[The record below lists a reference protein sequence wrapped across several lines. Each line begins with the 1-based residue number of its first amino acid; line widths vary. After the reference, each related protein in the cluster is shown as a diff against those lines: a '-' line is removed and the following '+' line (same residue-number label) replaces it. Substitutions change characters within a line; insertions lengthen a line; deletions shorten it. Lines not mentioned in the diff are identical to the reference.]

1 MSDVYI
7 YTIYLLHVH
16 YIFCLGA
23 IISRNVCPSL
33 LPALEMSR
41 VFKFHELEFEK
52 HDALQAITNYFMM
65 DI

>member
-1 MSDVYI
+1 MSI

-41 VFKFHELEFEK
+41 VFKFHELEFGKE
-52 HDALQAITNYFMM
+52 HDALQAITNDLMT
-65 DI
+65 DT